1 MEKING
7 LYNDLNDLAN
17 AHEEKLDR
25 LDQNMDNAFESAK
38 AANKQ
43 LRKSK
48 PTSIWNMRLIIA
60 ALVLT
65 LVVFFFIS
73 HYFFAPLTATR
84 T

>member
-48 PTSIWNMRLIIA
+48 PTSI
-60 ALVLT
+60 
-65 LVVFFFIS
+65 
-73 HYFFAPLTATR
+73 
-84 T
+84 